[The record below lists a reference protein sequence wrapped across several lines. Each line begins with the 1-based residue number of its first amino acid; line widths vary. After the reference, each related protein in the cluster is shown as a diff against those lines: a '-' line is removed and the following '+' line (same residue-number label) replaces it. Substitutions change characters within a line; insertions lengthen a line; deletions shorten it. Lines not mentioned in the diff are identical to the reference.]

1 MIFCCIDPDLILT
14 IPTPNLN
21 PFPNLEEH
29 KKNKKSVDPKEFLG
43 TRKDLTPKKMA
54 EFAKNF
60 KDSGATI
67 LGGCCETSPAHIK
80 EMSKLV

>member
-1 MIFCCIDPDLILT
+1 
-14 IPTPNLN
+14 
-21 PFPNLEEH
+21 
-29 KKNKKSVDPKEFLG
+29 
-43 TRKDLTPKKMA
+43 MA